1 MLCALLCCVLCRFQF
16 VWQTCWYDLHDG
28 ISTIIHEFITENK
41 AMFDQQRSI
50 HVVLVLIMVGGV
62 MGSAHFIG

>member
-1 MLCALLCCVLCRFQF
+1 M
-16 VWQTCWYDLHDG
+16 WQTCWYDLHDG